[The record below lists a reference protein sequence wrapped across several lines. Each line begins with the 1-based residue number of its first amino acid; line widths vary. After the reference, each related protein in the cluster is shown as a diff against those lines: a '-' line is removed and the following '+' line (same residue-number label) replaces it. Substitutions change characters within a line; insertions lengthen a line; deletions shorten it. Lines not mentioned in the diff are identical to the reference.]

1 MIYSHKRWTS
11 KTGQSSLPIRNT
23 ELFLCSVG
31 TNKVQASEGY
41 LSPLTLTADKDG
53 KNIYIAEFT
62 ANQIAVFNVAKQQ
75 VSEEISLPDPPS
87 GLVISS
93 DQSILYVT
101 GASPKGQ
108 VHIIDLKKNT
118 ITKSIEVGHTPYAP
132 VISPDGKMLY
142 VCNRF
147 TNDISVIDLSSGTEK
162 TRIQVLREPTA
173 AAITADGKYLYVAN
187 LLPASRADANY
198 ISSEVSIIDTSANK
212 VIKNI
217 QLPNG
222 STAIRGICISP
233 DGKHVYATHILAR
246 YQMPTTQLERGWM
259 NTNALTIIDADEQ
272 KYINTV
278 LLDDIDLGAAN
289 PWGLACTKDGK
300 YICVTHAGTN
310 EVSVID
316 RNGLHEKLDKALEGY
331 KFSNALNAMAYPDDV
346 PNDLAFLV
354 GLQRRLK
361 LKGNGSRGLTII
373 GSKIYAAEY
382 FSGSLGILDLEQKGY
397 VEAQSLALGAAAEMS
412 TVREGEMLFNSASL
426 CFQGWQSCATC
437 HLEDA
442 RVDGLNWD
450 LLNDGM
456 GNAKSTKSLLLSHKT
471 PPVMVSGIRD
481 KAETAVRAGFKFI
494 QFSQV
499 SDENAAAVDE
509 YLKSLKPVPSPYLV
523 DGELSEKAE
532 KGKMVFDKAACSS
545 CHPAPLYTDMKKYD
559 VGTGKGMEKG
569 KFYDTPT
576 LVEVWRNGPYL
587 YDGRA
592 AKIYEVLTVYNE
604 QDQHGKTS
612 ELNEE
617 EIEQL
622 AEFVLS
628 L

>member
-1 MIYSHKRWTS
+1 MLSI
-11 KTGQSSLPIRNT
+11 TGSN
-23 ELFLCSVG
+23 SVW
-31 TNKVQASEGY
+31 AADEY
-41 LSPLTLTADKDG
+41 LSPLALQTDQDG

-62 ANQIAVFNVAKQQ
+62 KKQVAVFNIKDAK
-75 VSEEISLPDPPS
+75 VIKEISLSEPPS
-87 GLVISS
+87 GLALSPDGS
-93 DQSILYVT
+93 LLYVT
-101 GASPKGQ
+101 GASVKGIVQ
-108 VHIIDLKKNT
+108 IINLKNME
-118 ITKSIEVGHTPYAP
+118 ITKSLPVGHTPYSP
-132 VISPDGKMLY
+132 VVSRDGKTLY

-147 TNDISVIDLSSGTEK
+147 NNDISVINLSSGKEQS
-162 TRIQVLREPTA
+162 RIQVLREPTA
-173 AAITADGKYLYVAN
+173 AAITGDGKYLYVAN

-198 ISSEVSIIDTSANK
+198 ISSEVSVIETRTNK

-233 DGKHVYATHILAR
+233 DGKYVYATHILGR

-259 NTNALTIIDADEQ
+259 NTNALTIIDTVEQ

-289 PWGLACTKDGK
+289 PWSVSCTADGK
-300 YICVTHAGTN
+300 FICVTHAGTH
-310 EVSVID
+310 EISVID
-316 RNGLHEKLDKALEGY
+316 RDGLHEKLDKALEGY
-331 KFSNALNAMAYPDDV
+331 KFSNALNAMAYPEDV

-361 LKGNGSRGLTII
+361 LKGTGPRGMAII
-373 GSKIYAAEY
+373 GTKVYAAEY
-382 FSGSLGILDLEQKGY
+382 FSDSLGVLDIAQKGY
-397 VEAQSLALGAAAEMS
+397 VEAQSIPLGSAANMS
-412 TVREGEMLFNSASL
+412 TIREGEMFFNNASL

-456 GNAKSTKSLLLSHKT
+456 GNPKSTKSLLLSHKT

-499 SDENAAAVDE
+499 SDENASAVDE
-509 YLKSLKPVPSPYLV
+509 YLKSLKAVPSPHLV
-523 DGELSEKAE
+523 DGKLSKNAE
-532 KGKMVFDKAACSS
+532 QGKEVFDKAGCSS
-545 CHPAPLYTDMKKYD
+545 CHPAPLYSDMKPYD
-559 VGTGKGMEKG
+559 VGTGKGMEKE
-569 KFYDTPT
+569 KSYDTPT
-576 LVEVWRNGPYL
+576 LVEVWRSGPYL

-592 AKIYEVLTVYNE
+592 AKINEVLTIYNN

-612 ELNEE
+612 DLNKEE
-617 EIEQL
+617 KFTPQKERYNI
-622 AEFVLS
+622 
-628 L
+628 

>member
-1 MIYSHKRWTS
+1 MSHYIQTITVW
-11 KTGQSSLPIRNT
+11 
-23 ELFLCSVG
+23 LCLAILGITG
-31 TNKVQASEGY
+31 TNTLNAADEY
-41 LSPLTLTADKDG
+41 ISPLALEADKDG

-62 ANQIAVFNVAKQQ
+62 KNQVAVFDVKEAK
-75 VSEEISLPDPPS
+75 VIKEISLTNPPS
-87 GLVISS
+87 GLALSADGS
-93 DQSILYVT
+93 LLYVT
-101 GASPKGQ
+101 VASVNGKIQ
-108 VHIIDLKKNT
+108 IVNLKNME
-118 ITKSIEVGHTPYAP
+118 ITKSISTGHTPYSP
-132 VISPDGKMLY
+132 VLNPDGKTLY

-147 TNDISVIDLSSGTEK
+147 NNDISVIDLSSGKAT
-162 TRIQVLREPTA
+162 TRIPVLREPTA
-173 AAITADGKYLYVAN
+173 AAISKDGKHLYVAN
-187 LLPASRADANY
+187 LLPAGRADANY
-198 ISSEVSIIDTSANK
+198 ISSEVSVIETQTNK

-222 STAIRGICISP
+222 STAVRGICISP

-259 NTNALTIIDADEQ
+259 NTNALTIIDASKQD
-272 KYINTV
+272 YINTV

-289 PWGLACTKDGK
+289 PWGVSCTADGK
-300 YICVTHAGTN
+300 FICVTHSGTH

-316 RNGLHEKLDKALEGY
+316 RDKLHDKLNKALEGY

-361 LKGNGSRGLTII
+361 LKGNGPRGLTVI
-373 GSKIYAAEY
+373 GTKVYAAEY
-382 FSGSLGILDLEQKGY
+382 FSDSLGVVDIAQKGY
-397 VEAQSLALGAAAEMS
+397 VEVQSIALGSTPNMS
-412 TVREGEMLFNSASL
+412 TVREGEMLFNNASL

-437 HLEDA
+437 HLDQA

-456 GNAKSTKSLLLSHKT
+456 GNPKSTKSLLLTHKT
-471 PPVMVSGIRD
+471 PPAMMTGIRD

-499 SDENAAAVDE
+499 PEENAAAVDE
-509 YLKSLKPVPSPYLV
+509 FLKSLTPLPSPYLS
-523 DGELSEKAE
+523 DGKLSETAQRGQKLFEKA
-532 KGKMVFDKAACSS
+532 GCAS
-545 CHPAPLYTDMKKYD
+545 CHAAPLYTDMEQYH
-559 VGTGKGMEKG
+559 VGTGTGLEKDRD
-569 KFYDTPT
+569 FDTPT
-576 LVEVWRNGPYL
+576 LVEVWRTAPYL

-592 AKIYEVLTVYNE
+592 TTIKEVLTIYNKN
-604 QDQHGKTS
+604 DQHGKTS
-612 ELNEE
+612 DLNEE

>member
-1 MIYSHKRWTS
+1 VSHYIQTITVW
-11 KTGQSSLPIRNT
+11 
-23 ELFLCSVG
+23 LCLAILGITG
-31 TNKVQASEGY
+31 TNTLNAADEY
-41 LSPLTLTADKDG
+41 ISPLALEADKDG

-62 ANQIAVFNVAKQQ
+62 KNQVAVFDVKEAK
-75 VSEEISLPDPPS
+75 VIKEISLTNPPS
-87 GLVISS
+87 GLALSADGS
-93 DQSILYVT
+93 LLYVT
-101 GASPKGQ
+101 VASVNGKIQ
-108 VHIIDLKKNT
+108 IVNLKNME
-118 ITKSIEVGHTPYAP
+118 ITKSISTGHTPYSP
-132 VISPDGKMLY
+132 VLNPDGKTLY

-147 TNDISVIDLSSGTEK
+147 NNDISVIDLSSGKAT
-162 TRIQVLREPTA
+162 TRIPVLREPTA
-173 AAITADGKYLYVAN
+173 AAISKDGKHLYVAN
-187 LLPASRADANY
+187 LLPAGRADANY
-198 ISSEVSIIDTSANK
+198 ISSEVSVIETQTNK

-222 STAIRGICISP
+222 STAVRGICISP

-259 NTNALTIIDADEQ
+259 NTNALTIIDASKQD
-272 KYINTV
+272 YINTV

-289 PWGLACTKDGK
+289 PWGVSCTADGK
-300 YICVTHAGTN
+300 FICVTHSGTH

-316 RNGLHEKLDKALEGY
+316 RDKLHDKLNKALEGY

-361 LKGNGSRGLTII
+361 LKGNGPRGLTVI
-373 GSKIYAAEY
+373 GTKVYAAEY
-382 FSGSLGILDLEQKGY
+382 FSDSLGVVDIAQKGY
-397 VEAQSLALGAAAEMS
+397 VEVQSIALGSTPNMS
-412 TVREGEMLFNSASL
+412 TVREGEMLFNNASL

-437 HLEDA
+437 HLDQA

-456 GNAKSTKSLLLSHKT
+456 GNPKSTKSLLLTHKT
-471 PPVMVSGIRD
+471 PPAMMTGIRD

-499 SDENAAAVDE
+499 PEENAAAVDE
-509 YLKSLKPVPSPYLV
+509 FLKSLTPLPSPYLS
-523 DGELSEKAE
+523 DGKLSETAQRGQKLFEKA
-532 KGKMVFDKAACSS
+532 GCAS
-545 CHPAPLYTDMKKYD
+545 CHAAPLYTDMEQYH
-559 VGTGKGMEKG
+559 VGTGTGLEKDRD
-569 KFYDTPT
+569 FDTPT
-576 LVEVWRNGPYL
+576 LVEVWRTAPYL

-592 AKIYEVLTVYNE
+592 TTIKEVLTIYNKN
-604 QDQHGKTS
+604 DQHGKTS
-612 ELNEE
+612 DLNEE